1 MFHQIPTL
9 QAQGAVQN
17 RRRRVEE
24 PAVMED
30 SLERPFSKF
39 LDGNEILSFA
49 LFKGRV
55 WASWG
60 QEAISTQFFY
70 WQPSLIVKVFLC
82 RGAHVLS
89 QRATEGLIVPAH
101 LHEHLSTADVSI
113 CCGATAGCLACQCGY
128 CSRWQ
133 LLLYHQVDGLGGEAC
148 WQGRCFWNFLA
159 MTQWTCV
166 SWCCLL
172 IELGLSV

>member
-1 MFHQIPTL
+1 MT
-9 QAQGAVQN
+9 
-17 RRRRVEE
+17 
-24 PAVMED
+24 ED
-30 SLERPFSKF
+30 SLERPFSRF

-55 WASWG
+55 WTSWG
-60 QEAISTQFFY
+60 QEAISTEIFCC
-70 WQPSLIVKVFLC
+70 QPSWIVKVFLC

-89 QRATEGLIVPAH
+89 QHATEGLIVSAH

-133 LLLYHQVDGLGGEAC
+133 LLLYHQVDGLV
-148 WQGRCFWNFLA
+148 GRGLLA
-159 MTQWTCV
+159 RSLLSEFVGSYTV
-166 SWCCLL
+166 DLCLMV
-172 IELGLSV
+172 LSSY

>member
-1 MFHQIPTL
+1 
-9 QAQGAVQN
+9 
-17 RRRRVEE
+17 
-24 PAVMED
+24 MED
-30 SLERPFSKF
+30 SLERPFSRF

-55 WASWG
+55 WTLWG
-60 QEAISTQFFY
+60 QEAISTEFFCC
-70 WQPSLIVKVFLC
+70 QPSWIVKVFLC

-89 QRATEGLIVPAH
+89 QRATEGLIVSTH

-113 CCGATAGCLACQCGY
+113 CCGATAGCLVCQCGY

-133 LLLYHQVDGLGGEAC
+133 LLLYHQVDGLWGEAC
-148 WQGRCFWNFLA
+148 WQGRCFWNSLA
-159 MTQWTCV
+159 ITQWTCV

-172 IELGLSV
+172 IELVLSVQDNYKDF

>member
-1 MFHQIPTL
+1 MT
-9 QAQGAVQN
+9 
-17 RRRRVEE
+17 
-24 PAVMED
+24 ED
-30 SLERPFSKF
+30 SLERPFSRF

-55 WASWG
+55 WTSWG
-60 QEAISTQFFY
+60 QEAISTEIFCC
-70 WQPSLIVKVFLC
+70 QPSWIVKVFLC

-89 QRATEGLIVPAH
+89 QRATEGLIVSAY

-133 LLLYHQVDGLGGEAC
+133 LLLYHQVDGLVERGLLARSLLSE
-148 WQGRCFWNFLA
+148 FLGSY
-159 MTQWTCV
+159 TV
-166 SWCCLL
+166 DLCLMV
-172 IELGLSV
+172 LSSY